1 MDEKPPAPNNHTPR
15 PLPGAAARLAGA
27 LRLLGGT
34 AVLTGLALLFAG
46 PEALREVAQ
55 ICRSLLSV

>member
-1 MDEKPPAPNNHTPR
+1 MDAKLKSARDHAPR
-15 PLPGAAARLAGA
+15 PPTKPAARLVGA